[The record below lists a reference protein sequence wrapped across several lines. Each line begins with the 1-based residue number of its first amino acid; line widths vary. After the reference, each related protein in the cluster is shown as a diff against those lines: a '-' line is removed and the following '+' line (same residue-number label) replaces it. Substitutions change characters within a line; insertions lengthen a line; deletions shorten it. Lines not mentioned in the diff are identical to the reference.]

1 LTDNLYP
8 PSIQGAPSDLTK
20 PSSQYRRQVVIVL
33 ACLAIFILFYFGL
46 IAGCIWAVYQELQFA
61 SGDHGTAG
69 GRADDH
75 GLAVAATL
83 AVVLLIFLVKAQF
96 KWHRQKDDTRIEIT
110 EKEHPSLFQFI
121 RGICEDTRAPFP
133 KRVFVTP
140 DVNAS
145 VFYNSSLL
153 SLVLPVKK
161 NLVIGMG
168 LVNGLNLSE
177 FKAVLAHEFGH
188 FSQSSMRLGSYVYM
202 ANRVIY
208 DLVYHRD
215 VFDDLLAKARRTN
228 IRIAI
233 FAWMATFVLWLLR
246 MLLQLAFRVINIFES
261 ALSRQM
267 EFHADLVAVSITGSD
282 ALIHALKKLDFINA
296 CLMQAMSDLKDASE
310 HGLFTA
316 DLFYHQSLAVDH
328 LRRITSKTD
337 LGIIPE
343 LPADPAHK
351 VELFTKEEGAGEHEG
366 MWASHPSHYDREQNA
381 KRHYLRSPEDT
392 RSPWLLFSD
401 SEQLRRKMTAL
412 FYRHILDF
420 PADLSL
426 VSPEKVQTFIED
438 EHQETNQDPRYAGM
452 YDGRLLSI
460 PPDVLTEYANDPS
473 IPTMPEKRIRALV
486 EKQYDSGMKDWIE
499 THGNLRE
506 ESGFLEGIASG
517 ETKIAGSTFEFRGR
531 TYPKPEAKGL
541 LETVEAELKADSEFL
556 KQFDREVLQVHLRMA
571 QIVGD
576 GDRDLFERYYFHLHL
591 QEMLKSARQEEL
603 RLVAL
608 FQFVASKHDGL
619 SKKEFAET
627 QTVLSDAHGNILN
640 ALRDYGS
647 VPLPALQNMTTG
659 ASLASCLLEQSLVA
673 ALPGGQ
679 ERIDG
684 NWVSGFMKQV
694 SQIEERARRLYF
706 KSMGA
711 ILARQEVIAA
721 AWRERQLDGSA

>member
-1 LTDNLYP
+1 
-8 PSIQGAPSDLTK
+8 
-20 PSSQYRRQVVIVL
+20 
-33 ACLAIFILFYFGL
+33 
-46 IAGCIWAVYQELQFA
+46 VYQEVQFI
-61 SGDHGTAG
+61 STDQGDAG
-69 GRADDH
+69 GRAGDH
-75 GLAVAATL
+75 GLALAATL
-83 AVVLLIFLVKAQF
+83 AVVLLIFLVKALF

-161 NLVIGMG
+161 NLVIGLG

-246 MLLQLAFRVINIFES
+246 MLLQLAFRIINIFES

-282 ALIHALKKLDFINA
+282 ALIHALKKLDFTNS
-296 CLMQAMSDLKDASE
+296 CLMQAMSDLKEASE

-316 DLFYHQSLAVDH
+316 DLFYHQSQAVEH
-328 LRRITSKTD
+328 LRRISNKTD
-337 LGIIPE
+337 LGTIPD

-351 VELFTKEEGAGEHEG
+351 VELFTNEEGAGEHEG
-366 MWASHPSHYDREQNA
+366 MWASHPSNYDREQNA
-381 KRHYLRSPEDT
+381 KRRYLRSPEDT

-401 SEQLRRKMTAL
+401 AEQLRRKMTAL

-426 VSPEKVQTFIED
+426 ASPDKVQIFIED

-460 PPDVLTEYANDPS
+460 PPDLLTEYANDPS
-473 IPTMPEKRIRALV
+473 LPTMAEIRIRELV
-486 EKQYDSGMKDWIE
+486 EKQYDIGMKDWIE
-499 THGNLRE
+499 AHGKLRE
-506 ESGFLEGIASG
+506 QSDFLEGIESG
-517 ETKIAGSTFEFRGR
+517 ETKIAGNTFEFRGQ
-531 TYPKPEAKGL
+531 TYPKPQAKIL
-541 LETVEAELKADSEFL
+541 LASVEEELKVESEFL
-556 KQFDREVLQVHLRMA
+556 KQYDREVLQVHLRMA

-591 QEMLKSARQEEL
+591 QETLKTARLEEI
-603 RLVAL
+603 RLISL
-608 FQFVASKHDGL
+608 FQFVASKHEGL

-627 QTVLSDAHGNILN
+627 QSMLSEAHGNILS

-647 VPLPALQNMTTG
+647 VPLPTLQNMTAG
-659 ASLASCLLEQSLVA
+659 VSLASCLLEQPLVT
-673 ALPGGQ
+673 ALPAGQ

-684 NWVSGFMKQV
+684 NWVSTFMKQV

-721 AWRERQLDGSA
+721 TWRERKSDGAE